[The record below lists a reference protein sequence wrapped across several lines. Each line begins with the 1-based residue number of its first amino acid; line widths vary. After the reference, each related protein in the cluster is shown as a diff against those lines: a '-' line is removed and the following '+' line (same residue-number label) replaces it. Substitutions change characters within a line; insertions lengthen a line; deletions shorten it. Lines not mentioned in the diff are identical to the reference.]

1 MAWIISLYKLQKM
14 YWIDYIQVKI
24 ESDLVQANLCSSF
37 LTTHPAALISWKIFL
52 AIHFCPD
59 NLDFKPLKTLKY
71 IHCNIEIHQQE
82 NKNNTGK

>member
-14 YWIDYIQVKI
+14 LKI
-24 ESDLVQANLCSSF
+24 ESVLKLLYRLTYALSF

-59 NLDFKPLKTLKY
+59 NLDFKPLEL
-71 IHCNIEIHQQE
+71 
-82 NKNNTGK
+82 